1 MPRRLDD
8 VVFSAMN
15 SVLAAKPAASITVY
29 HHTRLRTR
37 PRPGAQLITLLVTDL
52 GVLTPAAVSDELIK
66 LYY

>member
-1 MPRRLDD
+1 
-8 VVFSAMN
+8 MN

-29 HHTRLRTR
+29 HHTRLRTRPR